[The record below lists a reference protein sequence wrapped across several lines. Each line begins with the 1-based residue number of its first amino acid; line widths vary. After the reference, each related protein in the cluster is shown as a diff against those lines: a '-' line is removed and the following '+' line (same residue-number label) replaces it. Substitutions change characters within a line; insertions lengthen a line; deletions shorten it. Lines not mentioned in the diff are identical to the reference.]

1 MSTAAPASAAPPETP
16 AATPHPQADSKS
28 TPKAAPKARAAAPA
42 PDLKSYRRQI
52 AARAVAALLGG
63 YALGSATAACL
74 GAALAALGM
83 ARLDA
88 VMAATMLGYVLMA
101 GAAIWAFSCASARR
115 ACWGIA
121 APALALLPLALWLTQ
136 GGQP

>member
-1 MSTAAPASAAPPETP
+1 MSTASTASAAPAAAAPTETP
-16 AATPHPQADSKS
+16 AATPRP
-28 TPKAAPKARAAAPA
+28 APKARAAAPA

-52 AARAVAALLGG
+52 ASRAVAALLGG
-63 YALGSATAACL
+63 YTLGSATAACL

-83 ARLDA
+83 ARLEA

-101 GAAIWAFSCASARR
+101 VAAIWAFSCASARR

-121 APALALLPLALWLTQ
+121 APALALLPLAWLLTQ

>member
-1 MSTAAPASAAPPETP
+1 MSTASTASAAPAAAAPTETP
-16 AATPHPQADSKS
+16 AATPKP
-28 TPKAAPKARAAAPA
+28 APKARAAAPA

-52 AARAVAALLGG
+52 AARSVAALLGG
-63 YALGSATAACL
+63 YPLGSATAACL

-83 ARLDA
+83 ARLEA

-101 GAAIWAFSCASARR
+101 VAAIWAFSCASARR